1 MSVKKIMEKERR
13 AVEEFFVKGNFNA
26 FDEAEVFDP
35 NMVCHIPPFPDF
47 KGLEAFKQFCMEVSQ
62 MLTEIGWNWDAV
74 IIEGNTAVQ
83 RFTIHGKHTGTSPK
97 FLVQPTGKEV
107 VAEGCAFYHV
117 KNDKIAEFI
126 EYSNYL
132 GFFQQLGIIPQVV

>member
-1 MSVKKIMEKERR
+1 MSVKDTMGKERL

-35 NMVCHIPPFPDF
+35 DMVCHIPPFPDF
-47 KGLEAFKQFCMEVSQ
+47 KGLESFKQFCMEVSQ
-62 MLTEIGWNWDAV
+62 MLTEISWNWDEV

-83 RFTIHGKHTGTSPK
+83 RFAIRGKHTGTSPK
-97 FLVQPTGKEV
+97 FSVQPTGKEV
-107 VAEGCAFYHV
+107 VGEGCAFYHV
-117 KNDKIAEFI
+117 KNDKIVEFI

-132 GFFQQLGIIPQVV
+132 GLFQQLGIIPQVV